1 MQPKDNA
8 PTANSGATPGWMKA
22 FTPGRLALGIGL
34 LLFALYPGVLLGS
47 HTFFYQDFGLF
58 TYPVAHYTHESFWR
72 GELPLWNPLNNCGVP
87 FLAQWNTSVC
97 YPLSLIYLLLPLPWS
112 LNLFQ
117 LGHLV
122 LAGTGMYFLARRWT
136 QNQLAA
142 SLAGLAFSLNGLM
155 LNCLLWTSN
164 LAALSWQPLVI
175 LSVERAWQQGGR
187 RRIALAAL
195 AGAMQMLSGAPEI
208 ILFTWTMLAI
218 LWLGEVCRKSVLL
231 GPGLRR
237 LTAMV
242 AMVAGLAAVQLLPF
256 LDLLAHSER
265 DSSYAGADV
274 WPMPLWGLAN
284 FVVPQFHAS
293 QSVLGTYH
301 LHGQYWTKSYYL
313 GVGVLILALAGVWR
327 ERRLRT
333 WLLGGAALVGLV
345 LALGNAG
352 FVYAWLKQVVPAI
365 GFGRY
370 PIKFVAL
377 PVFAIPLLAAYGFTS
392 LQSAS
397 PESSRR
403 GQRAL
408 MVMGGLL
415 LLVAG
420 GTLWV
425 ARYFPK
431 VEESWP
437 VTWQS
442 ALSRMVFLA
451 GFIGVLCALLRVHTV
466 RTRGLLA
473 LAFVGLVGLDLTTA
487 GMRLH
492 PTVTSRA
499 FGPLEFNMSFRPR
512 LGEARALVS
521 QRAAAS
527 LTRIG
532 NPNLIFYCI
541 GIRGALFQNNNLLE
555 GIPKVDG
562 FCSLPLKQQVEIFSV
577 LNSNTN
583 LLRSPLAD
591 FLGVAQVTA
600 PDNLFAWQSRS
611 SFLPLVTTGQ
621 RPLFAEAPETLQ
633 AVARDDFEPRR
644 EVYLPTTA
652 RAEVQA
658 TNVAVAQIISSEWAA
673 QRARF
678 SVEAATL
685 AMVVIAQSFYHNWR
699 AFVDGHPA
707 RLWRANHAFQ
717 ALEVPAG
724 RHEVTLVYQDTAF
737 NLGAIISVLT
747 LITCLV
753 FLMRGDSSRGVN
765 RENSARWEYGVEG

>member
-1 MQPKDNA
+1 MQPKDNDPSA
-8 PTANSGATPGWMKA
+8 SSGATPGWMKA
-22 FTPGRLALGIGL
+22 FTPGRLALVIGL
-34 LLFALYPGVLLGS
+34 LLFALYPGVLLGT

-58 TYPVAHYTHESFWR
+58 TYPIAHYAHESFWR

-97 YPLSLIYLLLPLPWS
+97 YPLSLIYMLLPLPWS
-112 LNLFQ
+112 LNIFC

-122 LAGTGMYFLARRWT
+122 FAGTGMYLLAHRWT

-142 SLAGLAFSLNGLM
+142 SIAGLAFSLNGLM

-175 LSVERAWQQGGR
+175 LSVERAWQQGGS

-195 AGAMQMLSGAPEI
+195 AGAVQMLSGAPEI
-208 ILFTWTMLAI
+208 ILFTWIILAI
-218 LWLGEVCRKSVLL
+218 LWLCEVRRKSVPL
-231 GPGLRR
+231 GPSLRR

-242 AMVAGLAAVQLLPF
+242 TMVAGLAAVQILPF

-265 DSSYAGADV
+265 DSSYAAADT
-274 WPMPLWGLAN
+274 WPMPLWGFAN

-313 GVGVLILALAGVWR
+313 GVGVLILALAGMWR

-333 WLLGGAALVGLV
+333 WLLGGTALAGLV

-365 GFGRY
+365 GFARY

-377 PVFAIPLLAAYGFTS
+377 PVFAIPLLAAYGFSS
-392 LQSAS
+392 LQSGS

-403 GQRAL
+403 GQRSL
-408 MVMGGLL
+408 ILLGGVL

-420 GTLWV
+420 GTLWA
-425 ARYFPK
+425 ARCFPK
-431 VEESWP
+431 PEESWP

-451 GFIGVLCALLRVHTV
+451 SFIAAVCGLLRA
-466 RTRGLLA
+466 RTLRLRGLLA
-473 LAFVGLVGLDLTTA
+473 LAVAALVGLDLTAA
-487 GMRLH
+487 GLRLH
-492 PTVTSRA
+492 PTVVTRA

-521 QRAAAS
+521 QWAKAWFNQAG
-527 LTRIG
+527 TG
-532 NPNLIFYCI
+532 DPIFYCV
-541 GIRGALFQNNNLLE
+541 GIRGALFENSNLLE

-562 FCSLPLKQQVEIFSV
+562 FCSLPLKEHVEVFSV
-577 LNSNTN
+577 LNGGTN
-583 LLRSPLAD
+583 LLVKSLAD

-600 PDNLFAWQSRS
+600 PNNLFAWQSRS
-611 SFLPLVTTGQ
+611 NFMPLVTAGQ
-621 RPLFAEAPETLQ
+621 RPLFAGETEILQ
-633 AVARDDFEPRR
+633 AVATDDFEPRR

-652 RAEVQA
+652 RAEVRA
-658 TNVAVAQIISSEWAA
+658 TNAANARITSTQWAA
-673 QRARF
+673 QHVRF
-678 SVEAATL
+678 SVEATTP

-699 AFVDGHPA
+699 SFVDGHPV

-724 RHEVTLVYQDTAF
+724 RHEVTLVYQDVAF
-737 NLGAIISVLT
+737 RLGAIISALM
-747 LITCLV
+747 LV
-753 FLMRGDSSRGVN
+753 T
-765 RENSARWEYGVEG
+765 